1 MSQKVNARNSYCD
14 KGHLPPKPLF
24 TLAFMLVHLSGTG
37 EFWHISPVLLDCRS
51 CSSPHP
57 RRWVSILPETKMGQ
71 ESWCAEIHLEK
82 NPAFKV
88 RRKTF
93 DQQTPRTC
101 TNLPS
106 HHAFPLHCLRRH
118 LFLRSSR
125 HGLGWPKHVQSI
137 IANPQGAIV
146 IWFSEVQQL
155 HSHLQL
161 PFTPESPQTVET
173 WWLRPMH
180 HGPSL
185 KGG

>member
-14 KGHLPPKPLF
+14 KGHLPPKPRF

-57 RRWVSILPETKMGQ
+57 RRWVSILPDTKMGQ

-93 DQQTPRTC
+93 DQRLINRPQGPVQISRVTMPSRFIASVVTCSCAAVGMALVGLSMFKVSLRILKEPLLYDSLKYNSCTLTC
-101 TNLPS
+101 TYPSPRNL
-106 HHAFPLHCLRRH
+106 LR
-118 LFLRSSR
+118 L
-125 HGLGWPKHVQSI
+125 
-137 IANPQGAIV
+137 
-146 IWFSEVQQL
+146 
-155 HSHLQL
+155 
-161 PFTPESPQTVET
+161 
-173 WWLRPMH
+173 
-180 HGPSL
+180 
-185 KGG
+185 